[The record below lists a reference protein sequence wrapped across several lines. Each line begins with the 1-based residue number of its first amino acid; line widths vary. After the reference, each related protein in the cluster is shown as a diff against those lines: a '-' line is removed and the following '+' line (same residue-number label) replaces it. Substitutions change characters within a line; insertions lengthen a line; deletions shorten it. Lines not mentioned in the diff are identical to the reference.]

1 MSSGDPEI
9 RDASGT
15 SEPVAA
21 SQLKSSQS
29 RWTQPLSYASAVIAT
44 AISLGLYLILLTH
57 VANQP
62 TPIVFLFP
70 IALSAYWGGLG
81 PGLLSTVLSV
91 LAADYAGT
99 PPIHSF
105 RVENS
110 ADLVRLTALFLVG
123 VMISTLSESLHRA
136 RRRSQPKPQAG
147 STFALER
154 KVQLGFAI
162 GLLAVFFV
170 GAMSFRSVS
179 HMRADVEWVDHTH
192 QVISALRE
200 FRAAISVAEANQR
213 GFVFSGDQAFVG
225 PYNAALQDV
234 DRHLRDLRAFTSDS
248 PAQQEHIAALDS
260 LVAERIAY
268 FHEVSELR
276 RTQGLDAVKA
286 LIATGRGGAI
296 RDSIRATVSDMENLE
311 NGYITERQ
319 FRAQR
324 STDTA
329 RALIIAASALAA
341 GFFILGLFVLGQ
353 DFSGARRAEEELR
366 ALTAQLELR
375 VKDRTAELILANA
388 SLKASEELQAVTL
401 ASIGDGVIT
410 TDGEGRVRYMNAE
423 AERLTGWTVSSA
435 LGEKLATVFRIVN
448 EETRAVMV
456 DPSAS
461 VLQSGKSTGM
471 AIHTILV
478 ARDGSEID
486 VADSAS
492 PITDANGSVLG
503 VVMVFRDCTAERQA
517 EKALSERAALQEQLA
532 KVAAASPGAICSYQ
546 QWPDGR
552 NCFPYASPAI
562 ERIFGVSP
570 NELVR
575 DGSQVFKNIH
585 QDDVET
591 VRRTVAESAA
601 HLTPFRGEFRVVDPD
616 GAIRWISSQSMPQRQ
631 ADGSTL
637 WHGVLYDETERKIRE
652 QKLQVSED
660 HFRML
665 VTGVKDYAIYMLD
678 ADGNIATWNIGA
690 ERIKGWRAEEVL
702 GQNFSLFYGK
712 EEIADGKPQR
722 ELRIARLE
730 GRFEEEGW
738 RFRKDGSRFWASVV
752 ITPLRD
758 DRGREYGFAKIT
770 RDMSE
775 RRRIEQAIK
784 EDEARLAGVI
794 GSAMDAII
802 TTDAQQRI
810 TLFNPAAE
818 NMFGCRSSD
827 VIGHPLGQLIPPRFR
842 EAHST
847 HIHTFGETN
856 VTRRKMS
863 QMTPIYGLRVN
874 GEEFPIEASISHVE
888 VGGQKLFTV
897 ILRDIT
903 ERIKA
908 EEDSREQSSILNL
921 STCVVRDM
929 EGRILIW
936 TRGAESLYGYPSQ
949 EAIGHVSHSLLQ
961 TIFPASLERIEEIL
975 HRDGAWE
982 GELIH
987 RRRDGSHVSVASK
1000 WVLHLNAQGQPAK
1013 VIEMNQDITT
1023 LKRTQAMQL
1032 ASQKLESVGA
1042 LSGGI
1047 AHDFNN
1053 ILLAINGNAK
1063 LAISDLPPDHPA
1075 QESLN
1080 EIAKAGARAADLVRR
1095 ILTFTRPG
1103 EQKREVQR
1111 MQPVVEEAIK
1121 LVRATLPANIEIRTQ
1136 FPTGLPP
1143 VAVDATQ
1150 IHQVIVNLATNG
1162 AHAIGDRQGVVE
1174 LRLDT
1179 SEVGPNDIERVPD
1192 LRPGRYVKLYVGD
1205 NGCGMDSGTL
1215 ARIYDPFF
1223 TTKPVGQGTG
1233 LGLSVVHGIIK
1244 SHDGAVT
1251 VYSEVGKGTAFHL
1264 YFPVASQP
1272 ETQSVPDPKQIE
1284 RTRNEHVIYVDDEE
1298 ALVFFATRMLTRLG
1312 YRVTGYTDAEEALRE
1327 IRAHPFE
1334 VDALVTDLS
1343 MPRMSGL
1350 DLAREALTARPD
1362 LTVVITSGYMRPDDQ
1377 VKAEQLGV
1385 REVILKPTTANQ
1397 LAGKLDKLMQERAE
1411 ALTAKTKGT

>member
-1 MSSGDPEI
+1 MSSGDPQI
-9 RDASGT
+9 RNASST
-15 SEPVAA
+15 SEPGGAVR
-21 SQLKSSQS
+21 LKSSGS
-29 RWTQPLSYASAVIAT
+29 RWTQSLPYASAVIAT
-44 AISLGLYLILLTH
+44 AAALVLYLVLLTH
-57 VANQP
+57 VANQ
-62 TPIVFLFP
+62 TAPIVFLFP

-91 LAADYAGT
+91 LAADYFGA

-105 RVENS
+105 RVENP
-110 ADLVRLTALFLVG
+110 ADIVRLTALFLVG
-123 VMISTLSESLHRA
+123 LMISTLSESLHRA
-136 RRRSQPKPQAG
+136 RRRYEPQAQSA

-154 KVQLGFAI
+154 KVQIGFAI
-162 GLLAVFFV
+162 GLLAVVLV

-179 HMRADVEWVDHTH
+179 HMRDDVEWVDHTH

-200 FRAAISVAEANQR
+200 FRAAISVAETNHRAL
-213 GFVFSGDQAFVG
+213 VFSGDQVFIG
-225 PYNAALQDV
+225 PYNAAMQDV
-234 DRHLRDLRAFTSDS
+234 DRHLRDVRALTSDN
-248 PAQQEHIAALDS
+248 PAQQKHIDVLDS

-276 RTQGLDAVKA
+276 RTQGLDAAKA

-296 RDSIRATVSDMENLE
+296 RDSIRAMVSDMENLE

-329 RALIIAASALAA
+329 RAFIIAASALAV
-341 GFFILGLFVLGQ
+341 GFFVLGLFLIGQ
-353 DFSGARRAEEELR
+353 DFSGARRAEAELR
-366 ALTAQLELR
+366 ELTAQLEIR

-388 SLKASEELQAVTL
+388 SLKASEELQSVTL

-410 TDGEGRVRYMNAE
+410 TDGEGRVRFLNAE
-423 AERLTGWTVSSA
+423 AERLTGWSVSDA
-435 LGEKLATVFRIVN
+435 LEEKLVTVFRIVN
-448 EETRAVMV
+448 EETRAVAM
-456 DPSAS
+456 DPAAR
-461 VLQSGKSTGM
+461 VLETGKSAAM
-471 AIHTILV
+471 ANRTILV
-478 ARDGSEID
+478 ARNGTEIAI
-486 VADSAS
+486 ADSAS
-492 PITDANGSVLG
+492 PIADAQGSVLG
-503 VVMVFRDCTAERQA
+503 VVIVFRDCTAQRQA
-517 EKALSERAALQEQLA
+517 EKALREQAALQEQLA

-552 NCFPYASPAI
+552 SCFPYASPAI
-562 ERIFGVSP
+562 EKIFGISP
-570 NELVR
+570 KDLKR
-575 DGSQVFKNIH
+575 DGSQVFNGMH
-585 QDDVET
+585 RDDVET
-591 VRRTVAESAA
+591 VRKTVADSATN
-601 HLTPFRGEFRVVDPD
+601 LTPYRGEFRVAGPD
-616 GAIRWISSQSMPQRQ
+616 GTFRWISSHSMPQRQ

-637 WHGVLYDETERKIRE
+637 WHGVLEDITDKKLQE

-678 ADGNIATWNIGA
+678 ANGNIATWNLGA

-712 EEIADGKPQR
+712 DDVADGKPQR

-758 DRGREYGFAKIT
+758 DSGHEYGFAKIT

-802 TTDAQQRI
+802 TTDEQQQI

-818 NMFGCRSSD
+818 NMFGYRSSD
-827 VIGHPLGQLIPPRFR
+827 VIGRPLDQLIPQRFR
-842 EAHST
+842 EAHAA
-847 HIHTFGETN
+847 HIRKFGETH

-863 QMTPIYGLRVN
+863 QMTPIYGLRGN

-921 STCVVRDM
+921 STFLVRDM
-929 EGRILIW
+929 ESRILLW
-936 TRGAESLYGYPSQ
+936 TRGAELLYGYPSQ
-949 EAIGHVSHSLLQ
+949 EAIGHVSHTLLQ
-961 TIFPASLERIEEIL
+961 TIFPAPLERIEEIL
-975 HRDGAWE
+975 NRDGAWE

-1000 WVLHLNAQGQPAK
+1000 WVLHLNAQGQPIK
-1013 VIEMNQDITT
+1013 IIEMNQDITT
-1023 LKRTQAMQL
+1023 LKKTQAMQL

-1063 LAISDLPPDHPA
+1063 LAISDLPADHPA

-1136 FPTGLPP
+1136 FPAGLPP
-1143 VAVDATQ
+1143 VSVDATQ

-1162 AHAIGDRQGVVE
+1162 AHAIGDRQGIVE

-1179 SEVGPNDIERVPD
+1179 SVVGPNDIERVPG
-1192 LRPGRYVKLYVGD
+1192 LVPGRYVKLYVGD
-1205 NGCGMDSGTL
+1205 NGCGMDSATI

-1233 LGLSVVHGIIK
+1233 LGLSVVHGIIS

-1272 ETQSVPDPKQIE
+1272 ETQGTPEPKQVE
-1284 RTRNEHVIYVDDEE
+1284 RNRNEHVIYVDDEE

-1312 YRVTGYTDAEEALRE
+1312 YRVTGYTDAVEALQE
-1327 IRAHPFE
+1327 IRAHPE
-1334 VDALVTDLS
+1334 GVDAVVTDLS

-1350 DLAREALTARPD
+1350 DLAREALAIRPD
-1362 LTVVITSGYMRPDDQ
+1362 LTVVITSGYMRPEDQ
-1377 VKAEQLGV
+1377 TKAEKLGV
-1385 REVILKPTTANQ
+1385 RDVILKPTTANQ
-1397 LAGKLDKLMQERAE
+1397 LATKLDKLMQERVE
-1411 ALTAKTKGT
+1411 ARMQKE

>member
-1 MSSGDPEI
+1 
-9 RDASGT
+9 
-15 SEPVAA
+15 
-21 SQLKSSQS
+21 
-29 RWTQPLSYASAVIAT
+29 
-44 AISLGLYLILLTH
+44 
-57 VANQP
+57 
-62 TPIVFLFP
+62 
-70 IALSAYWGGLG
+70 
-81 PGLLSTVLSV
+81 
-91 LAADYAGT
+91 
-99 PPIHSF
+99 
-105 RVENS
+105 
-110 ADLVRLTALFLVG
+110 
-123 VMISTLSESLHRA
+123 MISTLAESMHLA
-136 RRRSQPKPQAG
+136 RRRSQPQPQAG
-147 STFALER
+147 STFVLER

-162 GLLAVFFV
+162 GLLAVV
-170 GAMSFRSVS
+170 LLGAMSFRSVS
-179 HMRADVEWVDHTH
+179 HMRDDVEWVDHTH

-200 FRAAISVAEANQR
+200 FRAAISVAETNQR
-213 GFVFSGDQAFVG
+213 GFVFSGDQGFVV

-234 DRHLRDLRAFTSDS
+234 DRHLRDLRAFTSDN
-248 PAQQEHIAALDS
+248 PAQHKHIDVLDS

-296 RDSIRATVSDMENLE
+296 RDSIRAIVSDMENLE

-324 STDTA
+324 SSDTA
-329 RALIIAASALAA
+329 RAFVIAASALAA
-341 GFFILGLFVLGQ
+341 SFFILGFFVLGQ
-353 DFSGARRAEEELR
+353 DFSGARRAETELR

-388 SLKASEELQAVTL
+388 SLKTSEELQAVTL
-401 ASIGDGVIT
+401 RSIGDGVIT
-410 TDGEGRVRYMNAE
+410 TDGDGRVKFMNIE
-423 AERLTGWTVSSA
+423 AERLTGWTVSDA
-435 LGEKLATVFRIVN
+435 LAEKLAIVFHIVN
-448 EETRAVMV
+448 EETRAVV
-456 DPSAS
+456 ADPATT
-461 VLQSGKSTGM
+461 VLKSGKSVAM
-471 AIHTILV
+471 ANHTILV
-478 ARDGSEID
+478 ARDGREIAI
-486 VADSAS
+486 ADSAS
-492 PITDANGSVLG
+492 PIADANRSVLG
-503 VVMVFRDCTAERQA
+503 VVIVFRDCTAERQA
-517 EKALSERAALQEQLA
+517 EKALRKQAALQEQLA

-552 NCFPYASPAI
+552 SCFPYASPAI
-562 ERIFGVSP
+562 EKIFGVSP
-570 NELVR
+570 KELAR
-575 DGSQVFKNIH
+575 DGSQGFKGMH
-585 QDDVET
+585 QDDVEN

-616 GAIRWISSQSMPQRQ
+616 GAIRWISSHSMPQQ
-631 ADGSTL
+631 QEDGSTL
-637 WHGVLYDETERKIRE
+637 WHGVLQDETERKMQE

-678 ADGNIATWNIGA
+678 ADGNIATWNTGA

-702 GQNFSLFYGK
+702 GQHFSRFYGK

-722 ELRIARLE
+722 ELQIARLE

-738 RFRKDGSRFWASVV
+738 RFRKDGSRFWANVV

-758 DRGREYGFAKIT
+758 DKGREYGFAKIT

-802 TTDAQQRI
+802 TTDEQQRI

-818 NMFGCRSSD
+818 NMFGYRSSD
-827 VIGHPLGQLIPPRFR
+827 VIGRPLDQLIPQRFR
-842 EAHST
+842 EAHAM
-847 HIHTFGETN
+847 HIHRFGETH

-908 EEDSREQSSILNL
+908 EEESREQASILNL
-921 STCVVRDM
+921 STFLVRDM
-929 EGRILIW
+929 ESRILLW
-936 TRGAESLYGYPSQ
+936 TRGAELLYGYPSQ
-949 EAIGHVSHSLLQ
+949 EAVGHVSHSLLQ
-961 TIFPASLERIEEIL
+961 TIFPAPLARIEEIL
-975 HRDGAWE
+975 HRDGAWQ

-1000 WVLHLNAQGQPAK
+1000 WVLHLNAQGQPIK
-1013 VIEMNQDITT
+1013 IIEMNQDITT
-1023 LKRTQAMQL
+1023 LKKTQAMQL
-1032 ASQKLESVGA
+1032 SSQKLESVGA

-1063 LAISDLPPDHPA
+1063 LAISDLPTDHPA

-1136 FPTGLPP
+1136 FAAGLPP
-1143 VAVDATQ
+1143 VSVDATQ

-1162 AHAIGDRQGVVE
+1162 AHAIGDRQGIVE

-1179 SEVGPNDIERVPD
+1179 SVVGPADIERVPG
-1192 LRPGRYVKLYVGD
+1192 LVPGRYVKLYVGD
-1205 NGCGMDSGTL
+1205 NGCGMDSATL

-1233 LGLSVVHGIIK
+1233 LGLSVVHGIVS

-1272 ETQSVPDPKQIE
+1272 ETQSAAEPQRIE

-1312 YRVTGYTDAEEALRE
+1312 YRVTGYTDAVEALRE
-1327 IRAHPFE
+1327 IRAHPE
-1334 VDALVTDLS
+1334 GVDALVTDLS
-1343 MPRMSGL
+1343 MPQMSGL
-1350 DLAREALTARPD
+1350 DLAREALAIHPN
-1362 LTVVITSGYMRPDDQ
+1362 LTVVITSGYMRPEDQ

-1397 LAGKLDKLMQERAE
+1397 LASKLDKLMEERAE
-1411 ALTAKTKGT
+1411 AHMQKSKST